1 MFYKPRHVKSTI
13 TTITIEKK
21 YKYMYSLDLVHLLMT
36 VKYTLNN
43 YIILI
48 THLEN

>member
-1 MFYKPRHVKSTI
+1 
-13 TTITIEKK
+13 
-21 YKYMYSLDLVHLLMT
+21 MYSLDLVHLLMT
-36 VKYTLNN
+36 VEYILNN